1 MTKGITDPRSRKLLA
16 GFIFLCIAVGAFADP
31 ARLDCE
37 MPDFDFG
44 ISLDTQV
51 VTHTFILRN
60 TGDAAVPIAQV
71 RSSCSYI
78 TLWPIRRSVSLGE
91 TGHPEYAVL
100 NAPIYLTPQKPIF

>member
-1 MTKGITDPRSRKLLA
+1 MTKGITAPRSRKRLI

-60 TGDAAVPIAQV
+60 TGDAAVPITQV

-78 TLWPIRRSVSLGE
+78 TSVPTRRSVSSGE
-91 TGHPEYAVL
+91 TDHSEYAVL
-100 NAPIYLTPQKPIF
+100 NAPIYLITQEPIF